1 MTATGA
7 GQVVGITMEMQR
19 LSANLTRQ
27 VAQFKI
33 KKAGSDKMDINFVEE
48 DDSPQE

>member
-1 MTATGA
+1 
-7 GQVVGITMEMQR
+7 

-33 KKAGSDKMDINFVEE
+33 RRGEVVEGFDAASSSNPGE
-48 DDSPQE
+48 RENPGE